1 MVFAYRLSTHPP
13 LRAAHLPLLHFI
25 LVHVDGGDGVLGAG
39 LHLPV
44 HPPLGVLRPG
54 LEQVHPL
61 LGFDPAGN
69 GEWKREKDRD
79 ESASLQV
86 MIYVS
91 VCVWGGVKGQRPLP
105 EVLLFRPASRQM
117 QFHT

>member
-1 MVFAYRLSTHPP
+1 MFAYRLSTHPP
-13 LRAAHLPLLHFI
+13 LRASHLPLLHFI

-91 VCVWGGVKGQRPLP
+91 VCVCGGGQRSA
-105 EVLLFRPASRQM
+105 ASPRGPSL
-117 QFHT
+117 